1 MDERL
6 DRVAVANVVNFPT
19 EGVDPEIFNNNNTS
33 SEIESPL
40 DYIANIA
47 ETANAVASLV
57 VGHRK
62 ILVEGG
68 FDPNLADQMC
78 ATLHS
83 KLLGLGPVWSFQDDE
98 DDDGSWVDDEDDE

>member
-1 MDERL
+1 MGERL

-19 EGVDPEIFNNNNTS
+19 EGVDPEIFNNNTS
-33 SEIESPL
+33 AEVESPL

-68 FDPNLADQMC
+68 FDPNLADSMC
-78 ATLHS
+78 STLHA
-83 KLLGLGPVWSFQDDE
+83 KLLGLGPVWSLFDQEDE
-98 DDDGSWVDDEDDE
+98 DDSWVDDDDDE